1 MNTLQNTESPATI
14 LIVDDLSDNLRLL
27 SGILQNQGYLV
38 RLLRE
43 GQMVLPSVL
52 GFPPDIILL
61 DIMMPDLSGHEVC
74 HQLKADERT
83 RDIPVIFL
91 SALHGVADKVKAFAA
106 SGVDYITKP
115 FQNEEVL
122 ARVKAHLTIRRQ
134 QQLIQEQ
141 YAALQTLNASKDTF
155 FSIIAHDLRNP
166 FGGFVSMTEL
176 LEQQLESWKPEQVK
190 QVVSELRRSA
200 ERLFAL
206 LENLLTWSRLQRG
219 VMEYRP
225 EPVILY
231 HLVERS
237 VALLNQL
244 ATQKD
249 IHLRNLIDPSILV
262 FVDVAMIDTVMRN
275 LISNA
280 LKFTPS
286 GGSVTLSASQDDQVV
301 EVAISDTGI
310 GIPAEKIPLLF
321 RIDAK
326 YQRRGTAGE
335 PGTGLGLVLCQELL
349 ERHGGQLR
357 VESEIGKGTC
367 FTCTLPKVS
376 R

>member
-1 MNTLQNTESPATI
+1 
-14 LIVDDLSDNLRLL
+14 
-27 SGILQNQGYLV
+27 
-38 RLLRE
+38 
-43 GQMVLPSVL
+43 MVLPSAL
-52 GFPPDIILL
+52 SFPPDLILL
-61 DIMMPDLSGHEVC
+61 DIMIPDLSGYEVC
-74 HQLKADERT
+74 HQLKANERT

-91 SALHGVADKVKAFAA
+91 SALHSSADKVNAFAA
-106 SGVDYITKP
+106 GGVDYITKP
-115 FQNEEVL
+115 FQAEEVL

-141 YAALQTLNASKDTF
+141 CAALQTLNASKDTF

-166 FGGFVSMTEL
+166 FSGFVSMTEL

-190 QVVSELRRSA
+190 QVVSELRKSA

-225 EPVILY
+225 EPAILCY
-231 HLVERS
+231 LVERS

-262 FVDVAMIDTVMRN
+262 FVDVAMMDTVMRN

-280 LKFTPS
+280 LKFTPA
-286 GGSVTLSASQDDQVV
+286 GGSVTLSASQDDQLVAI
-301 EVAISDTGI
+301 AISDTGI

-335 PGTGLGLVLCQELL
+335 PGTGLGLKLCQELL
-349 ERHGGQLR
+349 ERHGGQIR
-357 VESEIGKGTC
+357 VESEVGKGAC
-367 FTCTLPKVS
+367 FTCTLPKMS